1 MRPARRQAK
10 KYELSVWPYILR
22 FSDSVVRAV
31 VFEDSVAL
39 IGVFVA
45 ATGLFLSEI
54 LGTSR
59 IRLRRC

>member
-1 MRPARRQAK
+1 MRQARRQAK
-10 KYELSVWPYILR
+10 KYELSVWAYILR

-45 ATGLFLSEI
+45 ATGLFLNEI
-54 LGTSR
+54 LGSSW

>member
-1 MRPARRQAK
+1 MRAK
-10 KYELSVWPYILR
+10 KYELNVWPYTLR
-22 FSDSVVRAV
+22 FSDSVVRTV
-31 VFEDSVAL
+31 VFEDRLGL